1 MVDRGPDSQ
10 VSFVAEGDFGSV
22 LGHGTLEH
30 VASLAGRVLASV
42 HTSLE
47 EHQDILGRLPALSML
62 HGLTRE
68 NAQKLLDVAA
78 DTKLGFSEA
87 WSRINHSD

>member
-1 MVDRGPDSQ
+1 M
-10 VSFVAEGDFGSV
+10 SFVAEGEFGSV
-22 LGHGTLEH
+22 LCHGTLEH

-47 EHQDILGRLPALSML
+47 EHQDILGRLPALSVM

-78 DTKLGFSEA
+78 DVTLDFKEA
-87 WSRINHSD
+87 WARINHSD